1 MNKAWFAL
9 LLSALLAAANAGGA
23 AQAAETLRFAYLYR
37 DRDPHYVQQRT
48 YTGIVLKDPR
58 RPIDGA
64 RTAMRESRIIGRALG
79 LAFALDEVALA
90 EAEAAADA
98 VQRLRA
104 ATGATIFLLDLPLE
118 DVAAAGRQLAG
129 AADVVLF
136 NIRHRSDRL
145 RAEDCAPA
153 LFHVIP
159 SDAMLAD
166 ALAQYL
172 AGRKWTDVLVL
183 RGPRPDDRELAAAFR
198 AAAGK
203 FSLSVRAE
211 RDFMVGNDPRLRD
224 RTNIDLL
231 TGGVDYDVVF
241 LADTLG
247 EFGRY
252 VPFATYL
259 PRPVVG
265 SAGLAA
271 AAWHW
276 SWERHGA
283 PQLNQRFDRQAQRRM
298 ADEDWA
304 AWAAVRSVVEAVRR
318 TGRIDAAAIVAAFRD
333 ESFGVDLY
341 KGIPGSFRSWDN
353 QLRQAILLQ
362 SGGAVTAL
370 APIEGFLHQRNV
382 LDSLGVDAAETRC
395 RF

>member
-1 MNKAWFAL
+1 MNRAWFAF
-9 LLSALLAAANAGGA
+9 LLSTLLAANAGGA
-23 AQAAETLRFAYLYR
+23 AQAAETLRFAYLFR
-37 DRDPHYVQQRT
+37 EGDPHYTPQRT
-48 YTGIVLKDPR
+48 YTGLLLKDPK
-58 RPIDGA
+58 RPLDGA
-64 RTAMRESRIIGRALG
+64 RTALRESRIIGRALG
-79 LAFALDEVALA
+79 LAFELEEAALA
-90 EAEAAADA
+90 EDEAAADA
-98 VQRLRA
+98 VQRVQA

-129 AADVVLF
+129 AGDVVLF

-145 RAEDCAPA
+145 RAEDCSPA

-183 RGPRPDDRELAAAFR
+183 SGPRPDDRELAAAFR

-203 FSLSVRAE
+203 FSLTVRAE
-211 RDFMVGNDPRLRD
+211 RDFLVSNDPRLRD

-259 PRPVVG
+259 PRPVIG

-283 PQLNQRFDRQAQRRM
+283 PQLNQRFNRQAERNM

-318 TGRIDAAAIVAAFRD
+318 RRSTDPAAIVAAFRD
-333 ESFGVDLY
+333 ENFGVDLY
-341 KGIPGSFRSWDN
+341 KGMPGSFRPWDN
-353 QLRQAILLQ
+353 QLRQTILLHA
-362 SGGAVTAL
+362 GAAVTAL
-370 APIEGFLHQRNV
+370 APVDGFLHQRNV
-382 LDSLGVDAAETRC
+382 LDSLGVDVAETRC